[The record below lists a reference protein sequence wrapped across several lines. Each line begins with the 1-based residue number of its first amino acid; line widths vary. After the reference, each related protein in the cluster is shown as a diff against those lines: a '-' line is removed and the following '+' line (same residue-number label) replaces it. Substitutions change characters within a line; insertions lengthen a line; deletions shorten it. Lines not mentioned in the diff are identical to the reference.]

1 MCSAAGLQ
9 KQSQIPVYEEI
20 HISPGAYLK
29 EYRLQMACTMLR
41 NTSETI
47 TTVSQNCGFHS
58 ASYFGKVFRSQMGC
72 TPYEF
77 KNKIGGGKDNE
88 L

>member
-1 MCSAAGLQ
+1 
-9 KQSQIPVYEEI
+9 
-20 HISPGAYLK
+20 
-29 EYRLQMACTMLR
+29 MACTMLR

-47 TTVSQNCGFHS
+47 TIVSQNCGFHS
-58 ASYFGKVFRSQMGC
+58 ASYFGKVLRSQMGC

-77 KNKIGGGKDNE
+77 KNKIGGGKYNE

>member
-1 MCSAAGLQ
+1 MLQ
-9 KQSQIPVYEEI
+9 DFRSSHRFQLVYEEI

-58 ASYFGKVFRSQMGC
+58 ASYFGKVFHSQMGC

-77 KNKIGGGKDNE
+77 KNKIGGGKYNE